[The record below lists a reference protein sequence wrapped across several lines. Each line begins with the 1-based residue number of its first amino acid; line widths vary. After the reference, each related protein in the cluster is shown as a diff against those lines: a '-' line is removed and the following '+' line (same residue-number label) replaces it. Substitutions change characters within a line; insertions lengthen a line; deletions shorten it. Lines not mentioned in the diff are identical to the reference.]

1 MGWKRPLR
9 SLLHLVKIH
18 RAWKLLIMKMQMTRS
33 DLKREKKI
41 VKELPGL
48 TGEVFKQMSTSHNQ
62 FETGIDFYINS
73 TGT

>member
-1 MGWKRPLR
+1 
-9 SLLHLVKIH
+9 
-18 RAWKLLIMKMQMTRS
+18 MKMQMTHS

-73 TGT
+73 TGM